1 MSKKENVASSSSFC
15 PVPCLVGCLRLNQ
28 VTSQTAVAMNAT
40 VTAAGFGIN
49 AGMHSLLVQV
59 EPASACHQLV
69 HVLLAHEPRLEIGML
84 NEDGAIGQ
92 IELHSLDAGHIDS
105 AEARI
110 DDWCEANT
118 NGPLATVCNSL
129 GLLTN
134 LADAQVNLINRKR
147 NSALLVAGDNLLQI
161 ITSPA
166 LAAFTMV
173 QQLDVFNGAVK
184 LIDIRFQG
192 DHGRLYL
199 SGDLEILERLH
210 KEWTTQG

>member
-1 MSKKENVASSSSFC
+1 MSKKEKVAPSSSFC
-15 PVPCLVGCLRLNQ
+15 PVPNLVGCLRLNQ
-28 VTSQTAVAMNAT
+28 VTAQTAVAMNAT

-49 AGMHSLLVQV
+49 AGMHSLLVQL

-69 HVLLAHEPRLEIGML
+69 HALLANEPRLEIGML
-84 NEDGAIGQ
+84 NADGAVGQ
-92 IELHSLDAGHIDS
+92 IELHSLDAVQIAS
-105 AEARI
+105 AEAHI
-110 DDWCEANT
+110 KGWCQPNT
-118 NGPLATVCNSL
+118 NAPPATVCNSL

-161 ITSPA
+161 TTSPA
-166 LAAFTMV
+166 LAALSMV
-173 QQLDVFNGAVK
+173 QQLDAFNGAVK

-192 DHGRLYL
+192 AHGRLYL
-199 SGDLEILERLH
+199 SGDLEILERLQ